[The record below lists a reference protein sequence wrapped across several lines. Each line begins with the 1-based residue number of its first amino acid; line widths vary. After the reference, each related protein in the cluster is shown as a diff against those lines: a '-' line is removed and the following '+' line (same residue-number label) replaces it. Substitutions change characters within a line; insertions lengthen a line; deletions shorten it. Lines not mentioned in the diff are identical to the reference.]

1 MQEGLY
7 GKLKMTDIDFAILN
21 SHVTSVYLMFI
32 KRTYTEK
39 TEKFIS
45 TKSFIENNNVFDFG
59 VKISII
65 HA

>member
-39 TEKFIS
+39 TEKFEEVI
-45 TKSFIENNNVFDFG
+45 KSYINEEFY
-59 VKISII
+59 
-65 HA
+65 

>member
-39 TEKFIS
+39 TEKFEEVI
-45 TKSFIENNNVFDFG
+45 KSYINEEFYW
-59 VKISII
+59 K
-65 HA
+65 